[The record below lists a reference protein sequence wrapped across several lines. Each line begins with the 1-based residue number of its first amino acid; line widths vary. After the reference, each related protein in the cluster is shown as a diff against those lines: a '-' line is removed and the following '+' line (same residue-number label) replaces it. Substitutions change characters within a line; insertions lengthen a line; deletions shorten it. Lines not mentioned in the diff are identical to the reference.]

1 MSTAY
6 VPTMLYD
13 GTCRFCLAQVVRLRR
28 LTRNRV
34 AFESAY
40 ADGVRA
46 RFPMLAPGTEPFTP
60 GVLGEMKFVDA
71 DGRIYGGA
79 AAIARA
85 FVVSG
90 GLIGLGARAYA
101 LAPVRWLADRAYK
114 FAAARRLRLKQTCVD
129 DNCQV

>member
-1 MSTAY
+1 VT
-6 VPTMLYD
+6 PTVLYD
-13 GTCRFCLAQVVRLRR
+13 GTCRFCIAQVVRLRR

-46 RFPMLAPGTEPFTP
+46 RFPMLPSEGPDP
-60 GVLGEMKFVDA
+60 QNPVMLGEMKFVDA
-71 DGRIYGGA
+71 DGRLYGGA

-90 GLIGLGARAYA
+90 GVLGLGARLYA
-101 LAPVRWLADRAYK
+101 LPPIRWAADRAYK
-114 FAAARRLRLKQTCVD
+114 MAAARRLKLKQTCAD
-129 DNCQV
+129 DNCRT

>member
-1 MSTAY
+1 MT
-6 VPTMLYD
+6 PTVLYD
-13 GTCRFCLAQVVRLRR
+13 GTCRFCIAQVVRLRR

-46 RFPMLAPGTEPFTP
+46 RFPMLPSEGPDP
-60 GVLGEMKFVDA
+60 KNPVMLGEMKFVDA
-71 DGRIYGGA
+71 DGRLYGGA

-90 GLIGLGARAYA
+90 GVLGLGARLYA
-101 LAPVRWLADRAYK
+101 LPPIRWAADHAYK
-114 FAAARRLRLKQTCVD
+114 MAAARRLKLKQTCVD
-129 DNCQV
+129 DNCRI

>member
-1 MSTAY
+1 MT
-6 VPTMLYD
+6 PTVLYD
-13 GTCRFCLAQVVRLRR
+13 GTCRFCIAQVARLRA

-46 RFPMLAPGTEPFTP
+46 RFPMLPPDGM
-60 GVLGEMKFVDA
+60 LGEMKFVDA
-71 DGRIYGGA
+71 DGRLYGGA

-90 GLIGLGARAYA
+90 GVLGLGARAYA
-101 LAPVRWLADRAYK
+101 LPPVRWAADRAYTL
-114 FAAARRLRLKQTCVD
+114 AAARRLRLKQTCAD
-129 DNCQV
+129 DSCKV

>member
-1 MSTAY
+1 
-6 VPTMLYD
+6 MLYD
-13 GTCRFCLAQVVRLRR
+13 GTCRFCIAQVVRLRR

-46 RFPMLAPGTEPFTP
+46 RFPMLPSEGPDPMNPAM
-60 GVLGEMKFVDA
+60 LGEMKFVDA
-71 DGRIYGGA
+71 DGRLYGGA

-90 GLIGLGARAYA
+90 GPLGLGARLYA
-101 LAPVRWLADRAYK
+101 LPPIRWAADRAYK
-114 FAAARRLRLKQTCVD
+114 MAAARRLKLKQTCVD
-129 DNCQV
+129 DNCRV